1 MRLVKKIFGKVLESH
16 VIVVKVVRHGQVDI
30 GGLELQVDVA
40 GDGSLGFWKWFG
52 CTCKGDSVI
61 NHSRWL
67 RRGDSHGGFGVVQER
82 CEEVA

>member
-40 GDGSLGFWKWFG
+40 GDGSLGFW
-52 CTCKGDSVI
+52 
-61 NHSRWL
+61 R
-67 RRGDSHGGFGVVQER
+67 
-82 CEEVA
+82 